1 MKTFINIT
9 HIEKFRFTNSL
20 ITGGVNMKNWIVYF
34 GLVLIAGFGVSFLI
48 RLIRDG
54 DFYIAEFTVT
64 TIGIIILLTGIFAK
78 KNIKTNDT
86 LLK

>member
-1 MKTFINIT
+1 
-9 HIEKFRFTNSL
+9 
-20 ITGGVNMKNWIVYF
+20 MKNWSVYF

-64 TIGIIILLTGIFAK
+64 IIGIIILITGIFAK
-78 KNIKTNDT
+78 KNKTSDT

>member
-1 MKTFINIT
+1 
-9 HIEKFRFTNSL
+9 
-20 ITGGVNMKNWIVYF
+20 MKNWFVYY
-34 GLVLIAGFGVSFLI
+34 GLVLITGFGVSFLI

-64 TIGIIILLTGIFAK
+64 IIGIIILLTGIFAK
-78 KNIKTNDT
+78 KNIITDDT

>member
-1 MKTFINIT
+1 
-9 HIEKFRFTNSL
+9 
-20 ITGGVNMKNWIVYF
+20 MKNWIVYF

-64 TIGIIILLTGIFAK
+64 IIGIIILLTGIFAK